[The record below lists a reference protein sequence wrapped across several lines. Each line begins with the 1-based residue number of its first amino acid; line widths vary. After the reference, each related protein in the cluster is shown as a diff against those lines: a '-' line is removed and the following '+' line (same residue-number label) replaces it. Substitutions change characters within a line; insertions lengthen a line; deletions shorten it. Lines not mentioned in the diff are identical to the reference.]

1 MPNPF
6 KKITRLEKENTRLK
20 AENTALKR
28 ELIHAKA
35 VQAQA
40 EAAVIAAGKK
50 QLEFEKLI
58 EELKQSQKD
67 YKDLIFVTRFKVADA
82 EKKYKAAL
90 KGSMYN
96 RKGHLV

>member
-58 EELKQSQKD
+58 EEVKQSQKD
-67 YKDLIFVTRFKVADA
+67 YKDLIFVTRFKITDA
-82 EKKYKAAL
+82 EKKYREAL
-90 KGSMYN
+90 KHSIHNM
-96 RKGHLV
+96 KDLLV